1 MPATELPRHPA
12 DLRVA
17 VVGYGSIGRRHY
29 ENLGRLG
36 VRQRLLVRTT
46 PRRRGGFPD
55 PPEACVYPD
64 LARLAAARPH
74 LAIIANPTACHV
86 EASLELLTQGVPVL
100 VEKPLSHELHQA
112 ENLVQTAASQQV
124 AAGMAYPLRYHPAY
138 RLAREQ
144 IRQHRLGRLL
154 YAKAWFESYLPDWH
168 PWEDY
173 RTSYAARS
181 DLGGGAAV
189 TLDHELDFLN
199 WCLGDASDGQGW
211 RTTAGLDIEC
221 DDLAMLLLRF
231 PGGVTAQVVLS
242 MCRRDRWRGFELMGT
257 EASLR
262 YTEPPARLEL
272 LASGVPPCLLWDGAS
287 YQTNTMYLELLAD
300 ALRSLCA
307 THSLPIPLA
316 AGLAALRAA
325 RWAEPRAGS

>member
-1 MPATELPRHPA
+1 MPATELPRDPA

-36 VRQRLLVRTT
+36 VRYRLLLRSTMCR
-46 PRRRGGFPD
+46 PGRFSD
-55 PPEACVYPD
+55 PPEAHSYTA
-64 LARLAAARPH
+64 LSELLAARPH

-86 EASLELLTQGVPVL
+86 ATALELLTQGVPVL
-100 VEKPLSHELHQA
+100 VEKPLSHDLQA
-112 ENLVQTAASQQV
+112 AQTLVEAASAGHV

-138 RLAREQ
+138 RAARECAQ
-144 IRQHRLGRLL
+144 QQRLGRLL

-173 RTSYAARS
+173 RSSYAARR

-199 WCLGDASDGQGW
+199 WCLGDAIDGQGW
-211 RTTAGLDIEC
+211 RTTVGLDIEC

-231 PGGVTAQVVLS
+231 PGGVTAQATLS
-242 MCRRDRWRGFELMGT
+242 ICRRDRWRGFEFIGT

-272 LASGVPPCLLWDGAS
+272 LASGVPPRLLWDGAS

-307 THSLPIPLA
+307 NQSLPIPLA